1 MKISVSLTE
10 EDIAV
15 LDEYART
22 SGLSNRSA
30 VIRRAL
36 RLLRQGGLGDDYAAA
51 WDEWEA
57 TGEQAAWERA
67 AADGLDDA
75 PR

>member
-1 MKISVSLTE
+1 MKLSISLPE
-10 EDIAV
+10 EDVAV

-22 SGLSNRSA
+22 AGLNRSA

-36 RLLRQGGLGDDYAAA
+36 RLLRQPQLEEDYAAA

-57 TGEQAAWERA
+57 SGEHAAWEGT
-67 AADGLDDA
+67 AADGLSGA
-75 PR
+75 AR